1 MQLQTRINIERKIVS
16 RIVKDA
22 LANDYK
28 VSVFDSEEY
37 VLKRSQSY
45 KAIMEACFSTD
56 DDTLVIR
63 DNAGEYIGSI
73 ALIYGNCGYDVVSDY
88 TYNETMET
96 LLSGA
101 FKLANK
107 LEEQHC

>member
-1 MQLQTRINIERKIVS
+1 MQLQTRINIEHKIVS

-28 VSVFDSEEY
+28 VSVYDSEEY

-45 KAIMEACFSTD
+45 KAIMAACFSTD

-63 DNAGEYIGSI
+63 DNEGEYLGSI
-73 ALIYGNCGYDVVSDY
+73 ALIYGNCGYDVISDY
-88 TYNETMET
+88 TYNETIEN
-96 LLSGA
+96 LLTGA
-101 FKLANK
+101 NALARK
-107 LEEQHC
+107 LEETYC